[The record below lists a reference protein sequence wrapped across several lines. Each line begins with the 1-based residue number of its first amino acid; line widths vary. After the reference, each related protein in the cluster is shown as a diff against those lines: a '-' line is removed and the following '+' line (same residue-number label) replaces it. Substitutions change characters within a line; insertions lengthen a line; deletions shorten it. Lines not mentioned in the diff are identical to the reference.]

1 MTPPPTRS
9 DRLRFGILCTLAYIA
24 ASWAV
29 RYDLPLGEQIA
40 SLVYPLD
47 TFSMYGRPPG
57 EDSSVL
63 LVRDGQGVVHR
74 VTDFRAFDCAGPV
87 SGPAAACARTR
98 GIPYHYADL
107 ARYVEQHPGA
117 GDVEVD
123 LITRT
128 WRVAPGAAVAPAGDC
143 VVARCR
149 AAR

>member
-1 MTPPPTRS
+1 MTAAPTRTA
-9 DRLRFGILCTLAYIA
+9 RLRFGILLTLAYMA

-29 RYDLPLGEQIA
+29 RFDLPLGEQIA

-57 EDSSVL
+57 EDTSVL
-63 LVRDGQGVVHR
+63 LARDAQGEVHQ
-74 VTDFRAFDCAGPV
+74 VGDFRTFACADPV
-87 SGPAAACARTR
+87 SGPAARCARTR

-117 GDVEVD
+117 GELEVD

-128 WRVAPGAAVAPAGDC
+128 WRVAPGEPVRVVGDC
-143 VVARCR
+143 VVTHCR
-149 AAR
+149 AGR

>member
-1 MTPPPTRS
+1 MTSTSTRT
-9 DRLRFGILCTLAYIA
+9 DRLRFGVLCTLAYIA

-29 RYDLPLGEQIA
+29 RYDLRLGGQIA

-57 EDSSVL
+57 ADTSVL
-63 LVRDGQGVVHR
+63 LVRDARGEVFR
-74 VTDFRAFDCAGPV
+74 VTDFRAFDCAEPV
-87 SGPAAACARTR
+87 SGPAAQCARTR

-107 ARYVEQHPGA
+107 ARYVEQHRGA

-128 WRVAPGAAVAPAGDC
+128 WRVAPGAPVEVLADC
-143 VVARCR
+143 VVAHCR